1 MIRKYVPLFLTL
13 FRLIASP
20 LLLPLLLVYFAPFN
34 IMIVNVLLGSFFAL
48 LSITDFLDGYF
59 ARRFDAIT
67 ALGRILDPIADKIL
81 ILSALIS
88 LVAIGK
94 LFFLWAVL
102 FIAREFFVMGLRLL
116 AAEYSLDIPVSL
128 GAKFKTAAQM
138 IFITIVIINP
148 YVGTTIANIGFKNTI
163 DIIQS
168 IALFVALFLSLYSAY
183 RYYRSFYA
191 RMLSPRT
198 TTQPKKELSELHD

>member
-1 MIRKYVPLFLTL
+1 MIRKYIPLLLTL

-20 LLLPLLLVYFAPFN
+20 LLLPALLVYCMPLNNLLIN
-34 IMIVNVLLGSFFAL
+34 IALGSLFAL

-88 LVAIGK
+88 LVAVGK
-94 LFFLWAVL
+94 MFFLWAVL

-116 AAEYSLDIPVSL
+116 AAEYVVDIPVSL
-128 GAKFKTAAQM
+128 AAKCKTTAQM
-138 IFITIVIINP
+138 LFVTLVIINP
-148 YVGTTIANIGFKNTI
+148 NVDTTTANVGFTTAL
-163 DIIQS
+163 DSAQS
-168 IALFVALFLSLYSAY
+168 IALGVALFLTLYSAY
-183 RYYRSFYA
+183 RYYRSFYIRLTHVRA
-191 RMLSPRT
+191 SAVPPKREIT
-198 TTQPKKELSELHD
+198 T